1 MPREACYH
9 GAITAPRVRAL
20 IEFSGYR
27 RLSPGRILALAESEQ
42 PRLGPADGE
51 LRLWLLPVPA
61 PFPEERLLRLLDAT
75 ERARADRFRRPADR
89 TRFVASHGQMRLV
102 LAASGADR
110 ADRIQF
116 GADRNGKP
124 RLLPAGRQ
132 TLAFNLSHSGQ
143 WALLAV
149 AAGGKVGADIEAM
162 RPFEDME
169 GFARRIF
176 APGEAA
182 ALALLPPA
190 RRQEGF
196 FACWARKEAI
206 LKADGRGLGLPL
218 ASFEVSV
225 DPDAPPRLRRA
236 ECCAASVA
244 AFRLWD
250 LPPVPGH
257 RAAAAAAQ
265 DLNPSFLRIG

>member
-1 MPREACYH
+1 MELP
-9 GAITAPRVRAL
+9 
-20 IEFSGYR
+20 GYR
-27 RLSPGRILALAESEQ
+27 RLAPGRLLALAQAERAEI
-42 PRLGPADGE
+42 RPAAGE

-61 PFPEERLLRLLDAT
+61 PFPEQSLLELLDPS
-75 ERARADRFRRPADR
+75 ERFRADRFRRPADR
-89 TRFVASHGQMRLV
+89 ARFVAAHGQVRLV
-102 LAASGADR
+102 LAASGAGR
-110 ADRIQF
+110 ADRLRF
-116 GADRNGKP
+116 GTDANGKP
-124 RLLPAGRQ
+124 RLLSTGRCMP
-132 TLAFNLSHSGQ
+132 AFNLSHSGD

-149 AAGGKVGADIEAM
+149 AAEGEIGADIEAM

-169 GFARRIF
+169 AFARRSF

-182 ALALLPPA
+182 ALALLPAA

-218 ASFEVSV
+218 ASFEVDV

-236 ECCAASVA
+236 AGPAASVA
-244 AFRLWD
+244 AFGLWD

-265 DLNPSFLRIG
+265 DLRPAFLRIG